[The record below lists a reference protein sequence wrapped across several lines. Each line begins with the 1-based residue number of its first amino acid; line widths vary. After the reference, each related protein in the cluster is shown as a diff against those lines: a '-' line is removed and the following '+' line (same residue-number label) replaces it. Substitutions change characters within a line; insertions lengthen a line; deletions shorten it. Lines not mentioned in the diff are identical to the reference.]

1 MRGIH
6 QSVVVF
12 SFVAWAAHADVP
24 SRRVL
29 LSGFEPFGGRREN
42 SSQVAVETLA
52 AQLRANPDSGI
63 PAEVDTVIVPV
74 VYDVAPRQ
82 LLQKMDSFHPD
93 IVISV
98 GEAPDAEYRLERRA
112 RNKDDSP
119 FPDSAGVARM
129 GETIVQGA
137 PEYLRTGLPVDQFY
151 RDLTGAGLTSVLSN
165 SAGSYLCNHIFYHLM
180 YAVSAEAA
188 LNGITAGFIHVPA
201 DSSENNP
208 SYPARHAQAL
218 RVMLR
223 RLFMPKTNQQEQ
235 SPEQQES
242 DAP

>member
-1 MRGIH
+1 M
-6 QSVVVF
+6 VVTC
-12 SFVAWAAHADVP
+12 VAWAAHADVP
-24 SRRVL
+24 SKRVL

-42 SSQVAVETLA
+42 SSQVAVEKLA
-52 AQLRANPDSGI
+52 AELRANPDSGI

-74 VYDVAPRQ
+74 VYDEAPKL
-82 LLQKMDSFHPD
+82 LLQKMDSFQPD

-119 FPDSAGVARM
+119 FADNNGVARM
-129 GETIVQGA
+129 GETIVKGA

-151 RDLTGAGLTSVLSN
+151 RDLTGAGLASSLSN

-180 YAVSAEAA
+180 YAVSVEAD
-188 LNGITAGFIHVPA
+188 LKGITAGFIHVPA
-201 DSSENNP
+201 QSIESEP

-218 RVMLR
+218 RLMLR
-223 RLFMPKTNQQEQ
+223 RLFMPKAEQQTPE
-235 SPEQQES
+235 SPEQLP
-242 DAP
+242 DAA